1 MSPLVTACPG
11 CGTAFRVGQV
21 QLEAADGLVRCG
33 ACNAVFD
40 ARTHEVGTVSAA
52 SDPTSRSIDE
62 DYITGL
68 FRGEPPEEADQAA
81 TRPETAPDAAAVSA
95 ETSGPSPLPP
105 AQAPTA
111 DNHIAPG
118 AEARAATDT
127 ALTGAEASAA
137 TDTAVAGT
145 PHLQN
150 AELPRI
156 PVELPRER
164 SVDPG
169 VRRRLLAWVSG
180 LLAAS
185 LLIAL
190 QQLWLGRERHAQNP
204 ELRPRY
210 ERLCAALGCELPP
223 FRDIRRI
230 RSEGLLV
237 RPDPARPGILL
248 IDASLVNRAAF
259 AQAFPGI
266 RIDFSDIQGT
276 PVTSRVFAPKAYLLA
291 AALREGKMLPGE
303 VLKIHIEMP
312 DPGEHATNYELRLQ
326 EPEVR

>member
-11 CGTAFRVGQV
+11 CSTAFRVGQV

-68 FRGEPPEEADQAA
+68 FRGDPPEEADQAA
-81 TRPETAPDAAAVSA
+81 TRPEAAPDAAAVSA
-95 ETSGPSPLPP
+95 ESSGPSPMPP
-105 AQAPTA
+105 TQAPTA
-111 DNHIAPG
+111 ESHIAS
-118 AEARAATDT
+118 
-127 ALTGAEASAA
+127 GAEASTA
-137 TDTAVAGT
+137 TDAAPAGT

-156 PVELPRER
+156 PVELPLDRTM
-164 SVDPG
+164 DPG

-190 QQLWLGRERHAQNP
+190 QQIWLGRERHAQNP

-276 PVTSRVFAPKAYLLA
+276 PVTSRVFAPKEYLLA

-326 EPEVR
+326 EPESR

>member
-1 MSPLVTACPG
+1 MNPLVTACPG
-11 CGTAFRVGQV
+11 CGTAFRVGQA

-40 ARTHEVGTVSAA
+40 ARAHEVGTVSAA
-52 SDPTSRSIDE
+52 SDPAPRSIDE

-68 FRGEPPEEADQAA
+68 FEGEAPGEADQAA
-81 TRPETAPDAAAVSA
+81 KGPGVTPSATAVSA

-105 AQAPTA
+105 ARLPPTESDVEA
-111 DNHIAPG
+111 G
-118 AEARAATDT
+118 AAANDA
-127 ALTGAEASAA
+127 ALTG
-137 TDTAVAGT
+137 T
-145 PHLQN
+145 PNLQN

-156 PVELPRER
+156 PVELSRER
-164 SVDPG
+164 TVDPAR
-169 VRRRLLAWVSG
+169 RRRLLAWVSG

-185 LLIAL
+185 LLITL
-190 QQLWLGRERHAQNP
+190 QQIWLGRERHAQNP

-210 ERLCAALGCELPP
+210 ERLCATLGCELPP

-259 AQAFPGI
+259 AQGFPSI

-276 PVTSRVFAPKAYLLA
+276 PVTSRVFAPKEYLLA

-303 VLKIHIEMP
+303 LLKIHIEMP
-312 DPGEHATNYELRLQ
+312 DPGEQATNYELRLH
-326 EPEVR
+326 EPDAR

>member
-11 CGTAFRVGQV
+11 CSTAFRVGQV

-68 FRGEPPEEADQAA
+68 FRGDPPEEADQTA
-81 TRPETAPDAAAVSA
+81 TRPEAAPDTAAVSA
-95 ETSGPSPLPP
+95 ESSGPSPLPP

-111 DNHIAPG
+111 DSPSEPG
-118 AEARAATDT
+118 VEAIVATTDT
-127 ALTGAEASAA
+127 AL
-137 TDTAVAGT
+137 AGT

-164 SVDPG
+164 SVDPA

-190 QQLWLGRERHAQNP
+190 QQIWLGRERHAQDP
-204 ELRPRY
+204 ALRPRY

>member
-11 CGTAFRVGQV
+11 CSTAFRVGQV

-68 FRGEPPEEADQAA
+68 FRGEPPEGADQAA
-81 TRPETAPDAAAVSA
+81 TRPEAAPDAAAVSA
-95 ETSGPSPLPP
+95 ESSGPSPLPP

-111 DNHIAPG
+111 DNPSEPG
-118 AEARAATDT
+118 VEAIVAT
-127 ALTGAEASAA
+127 
-137 TDTAVAGT
+137 TDTAVTGA

-190 QQLWLGRERHAQNP
+190 QQIWLGRERHAQDP
-204 ELRPRY
+204 ALRPRY

-312 DPGEHATNYELRLQ
+312 DPGEHSTNYELRLQ

>member
-1 MSPLVTACPG
+1 MNPLVTVCPG
-11 CGTAFRVGQV
+11 CGTAFRVGQA

-40 ARTHEVGTVSAA
+40 ARAHEVGTVSAA
-52 SDPTSRSIDE
+52 SDPAPRSIDE

-68 FRGEPPEEADQAA
+68 FRGEPSEEAERAA
-81 TRPETAPDAAAVSA
+81 KGSEPAPDGTAVSA
-95 ETSGPSPLPP
+95 ETSDASPLPP

-111 DNHIAPG
+111 DNPIEPG
-118 AEARAATDT
+118 VEAIVVTSDA
-127 ALTGAEASAA
+127 ALTS
-137 TDTAVAGT
+137 T
-145 PHLQN
+145 PNLHN
-150 AELPRI
+150 ADLPRI
-156 PVELPRER
+156 PVELVRDRTMNPAA
-164 SVDPG
+164 
-169 VRRRLLAWVSG
+169 RRRLLAWVSG

-190 QQLWLGRERHAQNP
+190 QQIWLGRERHAQNP

-210 ERLCAALGCELPP
+210 ERLCATLGCELPP

-259 AQAFPGI
+259 AQGFPSI

-276 PVTSRVFAPKAYLLA
+276 PVTSRVFAPKEYLLA

-303 VLKIHIEMP
+303 LLKIHIEMP
-312 DPGEHATNYELRLQ
+312 DPGEQATNYELRLH
-326 EPEVR
+326 EPDAR